1 MCPSSR
7 VGAADA
13 VVHRLLVSIQVA
25 DLFEGDVTGC
35 TAMGPLGAVR
45 QSVVLQVTGGFKG
58 FRTQGA
64 PKWSDC
70 RVHQLV
76 VLSEV
81 VRKGVASVALFALV
95 DSGFSF
101 TAVV

>member
-1 MCPSSR
+1 MCPNSR

-13 VVHRLLVSIQVA
+13 VVHRLLVTIQVA
-25 DLFEGDVTGC
+25 DLFESDVTGC
-35 TAMGPLGAVR
+35 TAMIPLGAVR

-58 FRTQGA
+58 FWAQGA
-64 PKWSDC
+64 PKWSDF
-70 RVHQLV
+70 RVHQL

-101 TAVV
+101 TTVV

>member
-1 MCPSSR
+1 MCTNSR
-7 VGAADA
+7 VGAA

-35 TAMGPLGAVR
+35 TAMGPPLGAVR

-58 FRTQGA
+58 FRAQGA
-64 PKWSDC
+64 PKWSDF
-70 RVHQLV
+70 RVHQL

>member
-1 MCPSSR
+1 MCLNSR

-35 TAMGPLGAVR
+35 TAMNPLGAVR

-58 FRTQGA
+58 FRTEGA
-64 PKWSDC
+64 PKWSDF
-70 RVHQLV
+70 RVHQL